1 VTESTAP
8 TSLDAVLTALEAI
21 RFNGSTEAELCAAV
35 DKALFK
41 LGRPV
46 FAEKIIGPRS
56 RIDRWIDRIGIEV
69 KHGRTQSVVESQVC
83 RYCESPMVDA
93 VVLVVER
100 SIPLADGYN
109 GKPVRIVNVH
119 HGRLAV

>member
-1 VTESTAP
+1 MANGP
-8 TSLDAVLTALEAI
+8 TFLNAVLAALEAI
-21 RFNGSTEAELCAAV
+21 RFNGATEADLCDEV

-41 LGRPV
+41 LARSV
-46 FAEKIIGPRS
+46 FAEKIIGPHS
-56 RIDRWIDRIGIEV
+56 RIDRWVDRIGIEV
-69 KHGRTQSVVESQVC
+69 KHGYTPAAVGRQVR

-100 SIPLADGYN
+100 SIPLDDEYN